1 MIKVHEY
8 LEKNLDVAKEKML
21 YELEVSEKDIL
32 IKESEE
38 TTGGL
43 FKSKKA
49 KIEVILK
56 DDIIEYSKDLIND
69 IVQKMG
75 LEIKIEAKKREDFIK
90 LNLISNNNAILI
102 GKNGKTLDSL
112 QTILRSSI
120 QNHTGFKVNIIIDI
134 EEYREKQQINIE
146 RNIKNIAYEVKKTGI
161 PVTLDPMNSYERR
174 NVHNI
179 CGNIHG
185 ITTES
190 IGEEPERYIVIKRKE

>member
-8 LEKNLDVAKEKML
+8 LEKNIDVAKEKML
-21 YELEVSEKDIL
+21 YELETSEKDIL

-43 FKSKKA
+43 FKSKKS

-56 DDIIEYSKDLIND
+56 DDIIEYSKQLIID
-69 IVQKMG
+69 IAEKMG
-75 LEIKIEAKKREDFIK
+75 LEIKIEAKKRDDFIK

-134 EEYREKQQINIE
+134 EDYREKQQRNIE
-146 RNIKNIAYEVKKTGI
+146 
-161 PVTLDPMNSYERR
+161 
-174 NVHNI
+174 
-179 CGNIHG
+179 
-185 ITTES
+185 
-190 IGEEPERYIVIKRKE
+190 